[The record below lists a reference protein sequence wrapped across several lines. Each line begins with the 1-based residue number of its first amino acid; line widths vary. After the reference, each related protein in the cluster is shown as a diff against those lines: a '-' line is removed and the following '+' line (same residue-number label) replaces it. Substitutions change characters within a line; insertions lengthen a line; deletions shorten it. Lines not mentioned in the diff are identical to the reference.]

1 MVISVMKFGE
11 SKFKDLKFRRL
22 VFRRFEIRRIKKF
35 GDLKLIFQFSDFL
48 SRIPTIPELKR
59 YKSEIVIKEVEEDE
73 GGSSSDSSSD
83 GEAD

>member
-1 MVISVMKFGE
+1 MP
-11 SKFKDLKFRRL
+11 KFKQNFGPVRASIMTGIL
-22 VFRRFEIRRIKKF
+22 VDIGF
-35 GDLKLIFQFSDFL
+35 LDFL

>member
-1 MVISVMKFGE
+1 
-11 SKFKDLKFRRL
+11 
-22 VFRRFEIRRIKKF
+22 
-35 GDLKLIFQFSDFL
+35 L

>member
-1 MVISVMKFGE
+1 MASKFG
-11 SKFKDLKFRRL
+11 
-22 VFRRFEIRRIKKF
+22 
-35 GDLKLIFQFSDFL
+35 GLKLTLNLLDFL

>member
-1 MVISVMKFGE
+1 MTGI
-11 SKFKDLKFRRL
+11 L
-22 VFRRFEIRRIKKF
+22 VDIGF
-35 GDLKLIFQFSDFL
+35 LDFL

-83 GEAD
+83 GEADWLYEWWRHQTMTHNTMT